1 MKRNKVKVILA
12 VLLFAILSFC
22 LLVPSYA
29 MPSMRDGVVTDK
41 DGIIEGDTPD
51 ITLPKVTLPEGNG
64 SMTPDGDGTD
74 NSDGADIITPDGTS
88 GNATTTKSPVTSSPI
103 TNNTT
108 RAPSSSMAETE
119 DGRGIAIW
127 GIVLAVIIA
136 GAVIAIIYLTVS
148 KKR

>member
-1 MKRNKVKVILA
+1 M
-12 VLLFAILSFC
+12 
-22 LLVPSYA
+22 
-29 MPSMRDGVVTDK
+29 
-41 DGIIEGDTPD
+41 
-51 ITLPKVTLPEGNG
+51 
-64 SMTPDGDGTD
+64 D
-74 NSDGADIITPDGTS
+74 NSDGADIITPNGTS

-108 RAPSSSMAETE
+108 TAPNSSMTETE
-119 DGRGIAIW
+119 DGRDIAIW